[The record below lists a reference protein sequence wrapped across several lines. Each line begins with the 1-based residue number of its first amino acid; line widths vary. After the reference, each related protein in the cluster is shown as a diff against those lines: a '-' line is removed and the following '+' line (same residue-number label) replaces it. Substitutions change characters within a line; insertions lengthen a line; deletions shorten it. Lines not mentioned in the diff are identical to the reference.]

1 MIAAREPGI
10 QCDDGKDRKQEWQKA
25 VFEKIRFSMLLAAD
39 AGQISEGVAD
49 GDREQQAAHNGKDL
63 LHQAV
68 GLHDH
73 AIVVL

>member
-1 MIAAREPGI
+1 
-10 QCDDGKDRKQEWQKA
+10 
-25 VFEKIRFSMLLAAD
+25 MLLAAD